1 MRTDKI
7 TSIGDCFTPIDTDE
21 IQNFIRE
28 NLNDD
33 WIKLIMANL
42 NDDLIKLITNNHQN
56 TPKKNLVN
64 RKTLFQTHRSL
75 LIRWAVQLNKYS
87 IDSYSN
93 FRSLKQ
99 SETPKLQKEH
109 LQFMSNCLFSESVV
123 EIISE
128 NNHVGGMHY
137 EHNPP
142 VKIINDK
149 IEKISKESLND
160 ESIKMAFIEEKY
172 CVIIISSGEYEKM
185 NKKHKT
191 KGSFEERLK
200 EAEITKLYKIN
211 SEVIQGP

>member
-7 TSIGDCFTPIDTDE
+7 TSIGYCFTPIGTDE

-42 NDDLIKLITNNHQN
+42 NDELIKLITNNHQN
-56 TPKKNLVN
+56 TPKKIRSD

-75 LIRWAVQLNKYS
+75 LIRWAVQLNKKS
-87 IDSYSN
+87 TDSYSY

-99 SETPKLQKEH
+99 SETPYKYLE
-109 LQFMSNCLFSESVV
+109 FMSNCLFSESVV
-123 EIISE
+123 NLISG
-128 NNHVGGMHY
+128 NNDVGGIHY
-137 EHNPP
+137 EHNPS
-142 VKIINDK
+142 VKSINDK
-149 IEKISKESLND
+149 IEKKANDFLNH
-160 ESIKMAFIEEKY
+160 ESIKEAFIEEKY

-191 KGSFEERLK
+191 KGSFEERL
-200 EAEITKLYKIN
+200 EVAEITKLYKII